1 MYTPPLFKPDR
12 AASLAFAEARGFG
25 LACAWDGAKPIASP
39 LPFYLSFADDGT
51 PRALF
56 HVARHNPLVKLAGGT
71 APWLLAVNGTDAY
84 VSPDWYVSPDQVP
97 TWLYQVVHLTGTVRT
112 LSDDELAE
120 QIDTLSAKF
129 ENRLLPK
136 KPWVSSKMTAGRL
149 EAMKKAIVGMVM
161 TVDDIEGSFK
171 LNQHKSDADYTALAE
186 ALAVQPDAD
195 AHAIAGLMREAR
207 PLAFATNTNST
218 ISSERNAT

>member
-1 MYTPPLFKPDR
+1 MFKPDR
-12 AASLAFAEARGFG
+12 AASLAFAQARGFG
-25 LACAWDGAKPIASP
+25 TVCAWDGNKPIASP

-56 HVARHNPLVKLAGGT
+56 HVARHNPLVKLAGGAT
-71 APWLLAVNGTDAY
+71 PWLLAVNGADAY
-84 VSPDWYVSPDQVP
+84 VSPDWYASPDQVP

-136 KPWVSSKMTAGRL
+136 KPWTSSKMTAGRL
-149 EAMKKAIVGMVM
+149 ETLKKAIVGLVM
-161 TVDDIEGSFK
+161 TIEEIEGSFK
-171 LNQHKSDADYTALAE
+171 LNQHKSDVDHAALTDALALQDDAGAQAIGEQMVALRPQLDYTLPLGASK
-186 ALAVQPDAD
+186 PAD
-195 AHAIAGLMREAR
+195 G
-207 PLAFATNTNST
+207 
-218 ISSERNAT
+218 RNAP